1 MANRLER
8 GLRRIDRWQ
17 QSRRVP
23 GFVFGVIKK
32 YGDDRGG
39 SLAALITYY
48 GFAALFPLLLL
59 LTTSLGF
66 ALRGNPGFQK
76 DVLNSALADF
86 PVIGDQLRGSVH
98 SLQGSALAVAIGC
111 LGLLYG
117 SLGIAQSL
125 QFAMAQIWNVPGVR
139 RPGYWPRLARSL
151 LLILALGLGL
161 LLSSAATAVLGAV
174 SSGAVVF
181 AFGLLASVCLN
192 TVLYL
197 ACFSVLTPK
206 DVHWRQMMPG
216 CLIAGPVWTALQAF
230 GGALVAHQ
238 LRHAT
243 QVYGLFGT
251 VLGLLWWIYLGAQLS
266 LYAAEVNVVRAR
278 RLWPRSIL
286 QPPLT
291 PADRRVLDAI
301 AEQNRR
307 RPEQSVR
314 SSFTDEEPGPDEGV
328 GASSAAPGSSAGAA
342 SSAGAGSSAG
352 AASPVGAGSSAGVA
366 SPVGAGSAGGGER
379 LHERR
384 SERDEAA
391 GAVAEH
397 GSSGEGARPA
407 GRMRGFGGPQGG

>member
-17 QSRRVP
+17 QGRRVP
-23 GFVFGVIKK
+23 GAVFGVIKK

-66 ALRGNPGFQK
+66 ALRGNPGLQK

-98 SLQGSALAVAIGC
+98 SLQGSAFAVAVGC

-139 RPGYWPRLARSL
+139 RPGYWPRLVRSL

-174 SSGAVVF
+174 SSGALVF
-181 AFGLLASVCLN
+181 WFGLLASACLN
-192 TVLYL
+192 TLLYM
-197 ACFSVLTPK
+197 ACFRVLTPA
-206 DVHWRQMMPG
+206 DIHWRRLLPG
-216 CLIAGPVWTALQAF
+216 CLVAGPAWTALQAF
-230 GGALVAHQ
+230 GGALIAHQ
-238 LRHAT
+238 LRHTT

-307 RPEQSVR
+307 RPEQRVE
-314 SSFTDEEPGPDEGV
+314 SSFTEGEP
-328 GASSAAPGSSAGAA
+328 ASDDGAA
-342 SSAGAGSSAG
+342 EPPPTSVGDGEKPQKRAEVNGSEDS
-352 AASPVGAGSSAGVA
+352 
-366 SPVGAGSAGGGER
+366 
-379 LHERR
+379 
-384 SERDEAA
+384 A
-391 GAVAEH
+391 GAVAENS
-397 GSSGEGARPA
+397 SSGEEARPA
-407 GRMRGFGGPQGG
+407 GRMRGFSGPQGG